1 MAVAAPSEFAKQHWL
16 AMSTHWMKMAAV
28 EEAALSQMATA
39 ASIGS
44 KAHYRRVSLHISI
57 GGQGGISGFL
67 HLVAVA

>member
-1 MAVAAPSEFAKQHWL
+1 MDSKLEELRQNAADCRQMAVAAPSEFAKQHWL

-44 KAHYRRVSLHISI
+44 KAHYPRVSLH
-57 GGQGGISGFL
+57 
-67 HLVAVA
+67 